1 MSKLGQQAIVCGAS
15 MSGLLAARVLS
26 DFYEQVTLVERDPLP
41 EGPEQRRGVPQA
53 RHFHALL
60 STGSNVLGQLFP
72 GLLDELVSAGAN
84 VLANEPSRVYV
95 RLGRHELGG
104 SDKYADPASL
114 VVYQPS
120 RPFLDSHVRR
130 RVRAIENVRIL
141 DSHGVVEPMTDRARR
156 VTGARVV
163 NRYTGEETGLNAEL
177 VVDAMGRSAHTPAFL
192 DNLGCE
198 RPTEQRYPVHLSYA
212 SQFLRVPADI
222 VGDKLGFSVS
232 PLPERPVGVVA
243 VAYEHDTWILTL
255 FGVDGHKLPHD
266 LSGVIECAAQ
276 FAPPS
281 LIAALRSA
289 EPLGAMS
296 AQHYPASTWRRYD
309 KMRRFPPGLLV
320 MGDAICSFNPVY
332 MQGMTM
338 AALQAVALHNCL
350 TDRDGDLSRRFFKAT
365 AKQIGP
371 VWRGNRFTDFTVSQ
385 GDGWRRAPRRAVNWP
400 IDKAQEAAANDPAV
414 AEAVLRVMHFVDP
427 PARLARPSFLMRLVT
442 ANRRAAAASKRQ
454 KGGGAESRVNDMA
467 TEIFDIDRMPRGG
480 PDASWLD
487 RRLQTDRLEYL
498 DRDDVDA
505 RKRSIMRSLDR
516 GERVFGIHRRLA
528 RIVLDEVTGVR
539 DPKILELGAGH
550 GGLSRALLS
559 MHPTAQ
565 VTVTDI
571 EPASVAAI
579 AAGDLGSHPRATV
592 REMDATAID
601 APDGYY
607 DLAVFALSLHHL
619 PPPSAARVFAEGTR
633 AADELLIIDL
643 SRMPSLLHLVTV
655 ALALPLTIVPYWHD
669 ALISSLRAYS
679 PSALRALAGYADP
692 AITVELRR
700 QPPVLPGS
708 PQIAVASSAR

>member
-1 MSKLGQQAIVCGAS
+1 MSKLGEQAIVCGAS

-26 DFYEQVTLVERDPLP
+26 DFYEEVTLVERDPLP
-41 EGPEQRRGVPQA
+41 DGPEQRRGVPQA

-60 STGSNVLGQLFP
+60 STGSNILGQLFP

-104 SDKYADPASL
+104 SDKYADPAAL

-163 NRYTGEETGLNAEL
+163 NRYTGEETALNAEL

-198 RPTEQRYPVHLSYA
+198 RPIEQRYPVHLSYA

-232 PLPERPVGVVA
+232 PVPERPVGVVA

-281 LIAALRSA
+281 LIAVLRSA

-309 KMRRFPPGLLV
+309 KMRQFPPGLLV

-338 AALQAVALHNCL
+338 AALQAVALRNCL
-350 TDRDGDLSRRFFKAT
+350 TDHDADVSRRFFKAT

-385 GDGWRRAPRRAVNWP
+385 GDGWRRMPRRLVNWP

-427 PARLARPSFLMRLVT
+427 PARLARPSFLMRLVA
-442 ANRRAAAASKRQ
+442 ANRRA
-454 KGGGAESRVNDMA
+454 GMA
-467 TEIFDIDRMPRGG
+467 TTEISDIDRMPRGG

-498 DRDDVDA
+498 DRDDVDD
-505 RKRSIMRSLDR
+505 RKRSIIRSLDR

-528 RIVLDEVTGVR
+528 RIVLDEVTDVR
-539 DPKILELGAGH
+539 DPRILELGAGH

-601 APDGYY
+601 APDGFY

-619 PPPSAARVFAEGTR
+619 PPRSAARVFAEGTR
-633 AADELLIIDL
+633 AADKLLIIDL
-643 SRMPSLLHLVTV
+643 SRAPSLLHLVMV

-679 PSALRALAGYADP
+679 PSALRALARHADP
-692 AITVELRR
+692 AITLELRR
-700 QPPVLPGS
+700 QAPVLPGS
-708 PQIAVASSAR
+708 PQIAVASSPR